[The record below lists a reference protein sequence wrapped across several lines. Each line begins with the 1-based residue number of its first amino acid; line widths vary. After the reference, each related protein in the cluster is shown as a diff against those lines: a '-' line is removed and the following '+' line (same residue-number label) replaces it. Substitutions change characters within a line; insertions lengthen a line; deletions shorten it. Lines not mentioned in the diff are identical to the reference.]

1 MHWSIIWDYRDALY
15 QGLVHTMALAG
26 VAIPGSLL
34 LGLAL
39 GCLASVSGW
48 LPRELVTL
56 YVAPL
61 RNLPVVVKLFFFY
74 FVLGLDAWLAS
85 VVTLVLHHSAYIAD
99 ITRAGARSVPREQ
112 FEAARACGHTYLQAF
127 RYVLLP
133 QIIRIIIPSLTS
145 QFIDVVKNSSLCMLI
160 ELTFQIALGMRIN
173 SPTRSTGRRPTIS
186 AFIVCVKTVL
196 PGRLLC
202 FPHKPVWLVTRQRV
216 RQ

>member
-145 QFIDVVKNSSLCMLI
+145 QFIDVVKNSSVCMLI
-160 ELTFQIALGMRIN
+160 GVQELTFQTQEINYITFRGFEAATAVSVLYLLVAVAIALAMSVLHRVAF
-173 SPTRSTGRRPTIS
+173 PYARR
-186 AFIVCVKTVL
+186 
-196 PGRLLC
+196 R
-202 FPHKPVWLVTRQRV
+202 
-216 RQ
+216 